1 MAGWRG
7 GWLLL
12 LGALLVGC
20 GGGQYVPVADRSRP
34 VKSQPPPA
42 HYVVRKGDTLY
53 SIAWRYGIDFRRIA
67 RLNAIDNDYRI
78 YPGQKL
84 RLKGQPVAAQA
95 PKTQQKR
102 TTQVAAAP
110 VAPKVR
116 NQSAPPQP
124 NKNKPNT
131 NTDSQKVS
139 STSSTTNSAR
149 VKSIRWRWPAEGRVI
164 KTFTTR
170 GKINK
175 GINIAGRLGD
185 PVFAA
190 ATGEV
195 VYAGSGLLGYGNL
208 IIINHDGLFMSAYA
222 HNSRIFVKE
231 RDRVTQGDKIAEV
244 GNSGT
249 DRYMLHFEIRR
260 DGQPVNPQRYL
271 PKRK

>member
-7 GWLLL
+7 GGLLL
-12 LGALLVGC
+12 LCALLVGC

-34 VKSQPPPA
+34 VKSQPPPE

-53 SIAWRYGIDFRRIA
+53 SIAWRYGLDFRNVA
-67 RLNAIDNDYRI
+67 RLNGIARDYRI
-78 YPGQKL
+78 YPGQRL
-84 RLKGQPVAAQA
+84 RLKGRPPAATPEA
-95 PKTQQKR
+95 KPKR
-102 TTQVAAAP
+102 TVQVAAAQQI
-110 VAPKVR
+110 PKAG
-116 NQSAPPQP
+116 NQKTSPQT
-124 NKNKPNT
+124 NEKKPST
-131 NTDSQKVS
+131 NARSQKIS

-149 VKSIRWRWPAEGRVI
+149 VKSIRWRWPADGRVI
-164 KTFTTR
+164 KTFSTR
-170 GKINK
+170 GKVNK

-185 PVFAA
+185 PVYAA
-190 ATGEV
+190 AAGEV
-195 VYAGSGLLGYGNL
+195 VYAGNGLLGYGNL

-231 RDRVTQGDKIAEV
+231 RDKVAQGDKIAEV